1 MSPANANCHALLITA
16 HCDDAELW
24 AGGTIARWHDMGLH
38 TTVAIFDH
46 DSTRQSETLASASI
60 LGFEPLFRDSDRDP
74 SDWVLE
80 LLVDR
85 RPEVLLTHPEWDPH
99 LDHQA
104 VHHCVKRAL
113 LRHGDRRN
121 YPKRWYSFDTY
132 YLSKSPT
139 TWSLLVDIGDAWIR
153 KEQALSK
160 HHSQNTKEL
169 ITMAR
174 HAGAL
179 LGMRARFGCAE
190 AFYPF
195 DLLGRWPKLRDLP

>member
-1 MSPANANCHALLITA
+1 LITA

-24 AGGTIARWHDMGLH
+24 AGGTIARWHDMGLG
-38 TTVAIFDH
+38 TTVAVFHHNGI
-46 DSTRQSETLASASI
+46 RRSETLAASSI
-60 LGFEPLFRDSDRDP
+60 LGFEPLFWDYDRDS

-99 LDHQA
+99 LEHQA
-104 VHHCVKRAL
+104 VHHSVKRAL
-113 LRHGDRRN
+113 LRHGDRRHH
-121 YPKRWYSFDTY
+121 PKRWYAFDTY

-139 TWSLLVDIGDAWIR
+139 NWPLLVDIGETWPR
-153 KEQALSK
+153 KEQALSE
-160 HHSQNTKEL
+160 HRSQNIDEL
-169 ITMAR
+169 ISMAR
-174 HAGAL
+174 HAAAL
-179 LGMRARFGCAE
+179 LGMRARLACAE